1 MVWCCLEGLHPPS
14 QLGVNLPKGERLEF
28 LWVKNFPFLPRIA
41 LHFYLKNKKVLGR
54 RGSTF
59 CPRKSKNLGSH
70 FFFLPFQVKKSVYS
84 GSLYQSAVQSTSTP
98 LTVRPVP
105 SPRLYAQGGGKFF
118 RWIRIDVMPPIERL
132 LRNILSEKGLLSAI
146 FVGFCSQVKSHSLLY
161 TLGRGWAKICPIAG
175 FVLLLRGHRLY
186 K

>member
-1 MVWCCLEGLHPPS
+1 MTCPCGVVLSRRVATPS
-14 QLGVNLPKGERLEF
+14 QLGVNLPKGERSEF

-41 LHFYLKNKKVLGR
+41 LHFYLKNKKVSGR

-84 GSLYQSAVQSTSTP
+84 GSLYHSAVQSSSKP
-98 LTVRPVP
+98 SSERPVP

-132 LRNILSEKGLLSAI
+132 LRNILSERD
-146 FVGFCSQVKSHSLLY
+146 C
-161 TLGRGWAKICPIAG
+161 CPP
-175 FVLLLRGHRLY
+175 FL
-186 K
+186 

>member
-1 MVWCCLEGLHPPS
+1 MVLSRRVATPS
-14 QLGVNLPKGERLEF
+14 QLGVNLSKGERLEF
-28 LWVKNFPFLPRIA
+28 LRVKNFPFLPRIA

-70 FFFLPFQVKKSVYS
+70 FFALPFQVKKSVYS

-98 LTVRPVP
+98 LSVRPVP

-132 LRNILSEKGLLSAI
+132 LRDILSEKGLLSAI
-146 FVGFCSQVKSHSLLY
+146 LLVFA
-161 TLGRGWAKICPIAG
+161 LK
-175 FVLLLRGHRLY
+175 
-186 K
+186 